1 MKDSAQ
7 PRIFPFEV
15 NNSENRTALVAGG
28 SGFVGALICEQLLSK
43 GYRVVCVDNLTSG
56 NKDNVKHLLNTS
68 GFTFVKADINNPDFS
83 IPNEINLD
91 IIFHAAGLEEF
102 SVEKDLS
109 IETLLVNS
117 LGTRVLLELAK
128 SRGAK
133 FVFISS
139 ADLYSGVFS
148 STSLK
153 YYFGKNPENESTFT
167 HNEAK
172 RFAEALV
179 FEYFKNYDITAVIVR
194 VKDLYGPR
202 MNLNSEG
209 GINKLFK
216 QVIYDAKII
225 IPGDGLK
232 ILNPTYVTD
241 AVSGIVKAGLVG
253 AKGEIYNL
261 VNPEKITLV
270 SLAQVVK
277 QVLGYVNI
285 THKGSSEHLDIPY
298 HQLDLSTSI
307 EKLDWRPMIGL
318 ADGIFQTVAYFRKPR
333 EEKTNSQH
341 PTTKPLFVGA
351 AQNTNKNKS
360 RKIPLI
366 SHVRLIIFL
375 AALALVVLTI
385 IYPGGALVLDTYLAN
400 NSFKESI
407 KNLEVD
413 RVGISAEKANEAATY
428 YNRAAQDFRTLN
440 WLTQIVA
447 NREKLNAI
455 EDFYFIGEKLSK
467 STNAISKSLD
477 ILISITSA
485 NGVSDEEA
493 QEAIKKVESEALEA
507 KKQLDLSSSNLSQL
521 NQDKLPNSLVND
533 LEEFKRAEKIL
544 GEIIVQ
550 LLNST

>member
-1 MKDSAQ
+1 MKDAAQ
-7 PRIFPFEV
+7 AKIFPFEV
-15 NNSENRTALVAGG
+15 NKNESKTALVAGG
-28 SGFVGALICEQLLSK
+28 AGFVGSFVCEQLISQ
-43 GYRVVCVDNLTSG
+43 GYWVVCVDNLTSG
-56 NKDNVKHLLNTS
+56 NKDNIKHLLNTP
-68 GFTFVKADINNPDFS
+68 GFTFVKADINNPEFS

-102 SVEKDLS
+102 SVERDLS

-117 LGTRVLLELAK
+117 LGTRVLLEMSK
-128 SRGAK
+128 VREAK

-194 VKDLYGPR
+194 IKDLYGPK

-209 GINKLFK
+209 EVNKLFK
-216 QVIYDAKII
+216 QVINDAKIVI
-225 IPGDGLK
+225 LGDGLK
-232 ILNPTYVTD
+232 TLNPTYISD

-253 AKGEIYNL
+253 AIGDIYNL
-261 VNPEKITLV
+261 VNPEKVTLI

-277 QVLGYVNI
+277 QVLGNI
-285 THKGSSEHLDIPY
+285 NISNKGDSEHLDIPY
-298 HQLDLSTSI
+298 HQLDLSTSTQ
-307 EKLDWRPMIGL
+307 KLDWKPTIGL
-318 ADGIFQTVAYFRKPR
+318 ADGISQTVAYFRKPQ
-333 EEKTNSQH
+333 EEQTNLQH
-341 PTTKPLFVGA
+341 PPTKPLFIET
-351 AQNTNKNKS
+351 AQKTNMNKS
-360 RKIPLI
+360 RKIPWL

-413 RVGISAEKANEAATY
+413 RVVISQEKASESEGY
-428 YNRAAQDFRTLN
+428 YKRAAQDFQTLN

-447 NREKLNAI
+447 NREKLKAI
-455 EDFYFIGEKLSK
+455 ENFYFIGERFSK
-467 STNAISKSLD
+467 ATNATSKSLD
-477 ILISITSA
+477 TLISISNVGVTS
-485 NGVSDEEA
+485 GEET
-493 QEAIKKVESEALEA
+493 QEAVKKIKSDAVEA
-507 KKQLDLSSSNLSQL
+507 KKQLDLGSSNLSTL
-521 NQDKLPNSLVND
+521 NQEKLPNSLIDN
-533 LEEFKRAEKIL
+533 LEEFKKAEKIL
-544 GEIIVQ
+544 DEVITQ

>member
-1 MKDSAQ
+1 MKDAAQ

-15 NNSENRTALVAGG
+15 NKSENRTALVAGG
-28 SGFVGALICEQLLSK
+28 AGFVGSFVCDQLISQ
-43 GYRVVCVDNLTSG
+43 GYWVVCVDNLTSG
-56 NKDNVKHLLNTS
+56 DKDNVKHLLNTP
-68 GFTFVKADINNPDFS
+68 GFTFVKADINNPEFS

-102 SVEKDLS
+102 SVERDLS

-117 LGTRVLLELAK
+117 LGTRVLLEMSK
-128 SRGAK
+128 VRRVK

-194 VKDLYGPR
+194 IKDLYGPK

-209 GINKLFK
+209 EVNKLFK
-216 QVIYDAKII
+216 QVIHDAKII

-232 ILNPTYVTD
+232 TLNPTYISD

-253 AKGEIYNL
+253 ANGEIYNL
-261 VNPEKITLV
+261 VNPEKVTLV

-277 QVLGYVNI
+277 QVLGNI
-285 THKGSSEHLDIPY
+285 SISHKGDSEHLDIPY
-298 HQLDLSTSI
+298 HQLDLSTSTQ
-307 EKLDWRPMIGL
+307 KLGWKPTIGL
-318 ADGIFQTVAYFRKPR
+318 ADGISQTVAYFRKPR
-333 EEKTNSQH
+333 EEQTNPQ
-341 PTTKPLFVGA
+341 PLTTKTLFIEAV
-351 AQNTNKNKS
+351 QNTNKNKS

-366 SHVRLIIFL
+366 SHVRLVIFL

-413 RVGISAEKANEAATY
+413 RVGISQEKASESEGY
-428 YNRAAQDFRTLN
+428 YKSAAQDFQTLN

-447 NREKLNAI
+447 NREKLKAI
-455 EDFYFIGEKLSK
+455 ENFYFIGERLSK
-467 STNAISKSLD
+467 ATSATSKSLET
-477 ILISITSA
+477 LISISNA
-485 NGVSDEEA
+485 NDVSDEES
-493 QEAIKKVESEALEA
+493 QEAVKKIKNDAIEA
-507 KKQLDLSSSNLSQL
+507 KKQLDLGSSNLSKL
-521 NQDKLPNSLVND
+521 NQEKLPKSLIDNLSD
-533 LEEFKRAEKIL
+533 LLYENLRV
-544 GEIIVQ
+544 GVRP
-550 LLNST
+550 S